1 MLKIHINK
9 DAFLKV
15 SHNGLEILS
24 YPASKSSYVQIM
36 IPSDLFEVFNVS
48 DEHFNMQDCFFGKV
62 DCGVLCEVM
71 RSPEIECPFSMF
83 FTEEEVTFDIRTEN
97 AETKV
102 ESDVKHSMIL
112 PFLQGN
118 QLLDLTK
125 SKGDMILEFTIS
137 DVT

>member
-71 RSPEIECPFSMF
+71 RSPDIECPFSMF
-83 FTEEEVTFDIRTEN
+83 FTEEEVKLDIRTEN
-97 AETKV
+97 DETEIKQIMV
-102 ESDVKHSMIL
+102 M

-118 QLLDLTK
+118 QMLDLTK
-125 SKGDMILEFTIS
+125 SKGDIILEFTIT